1 LTYFPGCVKSV
12 HAFTVNDTAI
22 SYLGKGM
29 GKADQFSS
37 IFWLILGLAVVY
49 GSNRLGLGTLTHP
62 GPGFLSFWCGI
73 FLAALSVPVF
83 IKGAK
88 MRRAGDE
95 AKFEKQW
102 SEVRWSKS
110 VYVVLSTLAYA
121 LAFTYVGF
129 LLGTTLL
136 LIFLFKAIEPEKWT
150 IAVGSAILAS
160 LISFLVFGLWLD
172 VQLPRGLVE
181 RLVF

>member
-1 LTYFPGCVKSV
+1 
-12 HAFTVNDTAI
+12 
-22 SYLGKGM
+22 M

-37 IFWLILGLAVVY
+37 VFWMILGLAVVY

-102 SEVRWSKS
+102 SEVHWSKS
-110 VYVVLSTLAYA
+110 VYVVLATLAYA
-121 LAFTYVGF
+121 LAFTYLGF
-129 LLGTTLL
+129 VLSTTLL
-136 LIFLFKAIEPEKWT
+136 LLFLFKAIEPEKWT
-150 IAVGSAILAS
+150 IALGSAILAS
-160 LISFLVFGLWLD
+160 IISFIIFGLWLD